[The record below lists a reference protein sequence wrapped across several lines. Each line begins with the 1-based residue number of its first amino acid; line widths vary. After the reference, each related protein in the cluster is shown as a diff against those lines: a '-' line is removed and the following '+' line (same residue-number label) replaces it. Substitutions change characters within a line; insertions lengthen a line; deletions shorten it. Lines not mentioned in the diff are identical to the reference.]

1 MSYGFFVQ
9 MESYEVSPGQCWGRD
24 YLASQNEFSVLWFQW
39 THFSKGIFVIMPM
52 VLLVGY
58 EMKARLYHD
67 IYCDRMCRV

>member
-39 THFSKGIFVIMPM
+39 THFRQRNLCNYAYGAP
-52 VLLVGY
+52 G
-58 EMKARLYHD
+58 
-67 IYCDRMCRV
+67 RV